1 MSGQAYYVTAKE
13 HDRVFFLAGPYETKE
28 QAEKKISLVMEIAC
42 DFNRN
47 CNAGR
52 AAFMAYGVTRISSLN
67 AANTALGI
75 L

>member
-1 MSGQAYYVTAKE
+1 MSGQTYYVTAKE
-13 HDRVFFLAGPYETKE
+13 HNRVFFLAGPYETKE

-52 AAFMAYGVTRISSLN
+52 AAFMAYGVTRVSSPN
-67 AANTALGI
+67 AANTALGV

>member
-1 MSGQAYYVTAKE
+1 MSGQTYYVTAKE
-13 HDRVFFLAGPYETKE
+13 HSRVFFLAGPYETKE
-28 QAEKKISLVMEIAC
+28 QAEKKVKCVREIAC

-52 AAFMAYGVTRISSLN
+52 AAFMAYGVTRVNGPN